1 MTSTSI
7 AGAVIIVAVAVAYGL
22 WIRSRATAPMPDEPH
37 RFDPEEGVRFLG
49 TARVDGRVAAWPR
62 GELVADRDVIMVAVA
77 VGRAGT
83 EHLVVERSRVQSVTI
98 EGGRISRRVTL
109 AVTGPEGVR
118 AADTRFGA
126 AMADP
131 APALRQLGWPVV
143 TP

>member
-1 MTSTSI
+1 MTPTAV

-22 WIRSRATAPMPDEPH
+22 WIRSRTQAPMPDQPH
-37 RFDPEEGVRFLG
+37 RFDPDEGVRFLG

-62 GELVADRDVIMVAVA
+62 GELVADRDVIMVRVA

-83 EHLVVERSRVQSVTI
+83 EDLVVERARVKSVTI
-98 EGGRISRRVTL
+98 EGGRISRRVALT
-109 AVTGPEGVR
+109 VTGPDRAR